1 MTSLTFLLLHRN
13 VYLEIP
19 MSDLVLYNANV
30 ITMDPV
36 CPKAEMVI
44 IKNGRITGVSDNTA
58 IRELKDGKAEV
69 MDCEGKTVIPGFIDA
84 HCHLAAFAEGLVSID
99 LSPQEGT
106 RSLADMCGKIRT
118 FCADRPRDTWI
129 RGKGYN
135 EFYLKEKC
143 HPNRHD
149 LDKAAPLHP
158 VKLTHRSGHAHVL
171 NSLGLKIVGIT
182 AESGDPPDGL
192 IDRDLETGEPTGIL
206 FGMGNYLAKK
216 IPAFDDDEMKQG
228 VRLANEELLSM
239 GITSIQDATSHNDI
253 RCWNMFQ
260 QWKSEGI
267 FKSGVTMMLGM
278 KGFDEYKRQRYQ
290 PFCDESGL
298 RISGVKI
305 IIHEITGDLEPSQ
318 KRLNEMVF
326 EIHRAGFQA
335 VLHAVEERTIE
346 VACDAIEYTLKQLP
360 RQDHRHRI
368 EHCSVCPPALAKR
381 IADLGIMV
389 VTQPAFLYHGGD
401 RYLKTVPPEQLKDLY
416 PIRRLIINN
425 IKVAASSDF
434 PIVKPNPF
442 IGIYAAVTR
451 MSENGKPVLPEEDI
465 ERLEA
470 LRMYTQMAAAASFQE
485 QVRGSI
491 AVGKAADLIV
501 LNNDPTRVSADEIKS
516 IKVEM
521 TIIDGE
527 IAYKSKMLVNNKC
540 IKHRA

>member
-1 MTSLTFLLLHRN
+1 MT
-13 VYLEIP
+13 
-19 MSDLVLYNANV
+19 DLVLYNANV

-36 CPKAEMVI
+36 CPKAEMVTVE
-44 IKNGRITGVSDNTA
+44 NGRITAVSDNA
-58 IRELKDGKAEV
+58 VIRELKNGKAEV
-69 MDCEGKTVIPGFIDA
+69 MDCKGKTVIPGFIDA
-84 HCHLAAFAEGLVSID
+84 HCHLAAFAEGLVSVD

-106 RSLADMCGKIRT
+106 RSLADMRGKIRT

-135 EFYLKEKC
+135 EFYLKEKR
-143 HPNRHD
+143 HPNRYD
-149 LDKAAPLHP
+149 LDKAAPLRP

-171 NSLGLKIVGIT
+171 NGLGLKLVGIT

-216 IPAFDDDEMKQG
+216 IPALDDDEMKQG
-228 VRLANEELLSM
+228 MRLANEELLSV

-253 RCWNMFQ
+253 RCWNMFR

-267 FKSGVTMMLGM
+267 FKPGVTMMLGM

-298 RISGVKI
+298 RINGVKI
-305 IIHEITGDLEPSQ
+305 IVHEITGDLEPSQ

-335 VLHAVEERTIE
+335 ALHAVEERTIE
-346 VACDAIEYTLKQLP
+346 AACDAIEYALKQLP

-381 IADLGIMV
+381 IGDLGIMV
-389 VTQPAFLYHGGD
+389 VTQPAFLYYGGD
-401 RYLKTVPPEQLKDLY
+401 RYLETVPMEQLKDLY
-416 PIRRLIINN
+416 TIGRLIKNN
-425 IKVAASSDF
+425 IKVAGSSDF

-442 IGIYAAVTR
+442 IGIYAAITR
-451 MSENGKPVLPEEDI
+451 MSEKGKPVLPEEGI

-470 LRMYTQMAAAASFQE
+470 LRMCTQMAAAASFAE

-491 AVGKAADLIV
+491 AVGKAADLVV
-501 LNNDPTRVSADEIKS
+501 LNNDPIKVSVAEIKS

-527 IAYKSKMLVNNKC
+527 IVWHNTNTDSC
-540 IKHRA
+540 I

>member
-1 MTSLTFLLLHRN
+1 
-13 VYLEIP
+13 
-19 MSDLVLYNANV
+19 MSDLILYNANV
-30 ITMDPV
+30 ITMDPA
-36 CPKAEMVI
+36 CPKAELVTVE
-44 IKNGRITGVSDNTA
+44 KGRISAVTKNEDIKLFRNGNIKT
-58 IRELKDGKAEV
+58 I
-69 MDCEGKTVIPGFIDA
+69 DCKGKTVIPGFIDA

-106 RSLADMCGKIRT
+106 RSLADMRGKIKT
-118 FCADRPRDTWI
+118 FCADRAPATWI

-135 EFYLKEKC
+135 EFYLKEKR

-171 NSLGLKIVGIT
+171 NSRALKLVGIT

-206 FGMGNYLAKK
+206 FGMGNYLAKR
-216 IPAFDDDEMKQG
+216 IPSLDDDEMKQG
-228 VRLANEELLSM
+228 VRLANEELLSL

-253 RCWNMFQ
+253 RCWNLFG

-267 FKSGVTMMLGM
+267 FKPGVTMMLGM
-278 KGFDEYKRQRYQ
+278 KGFDEYKKQMYQ
-290 PFCDESGL
+290 SCGGANGL
-298 RISGVKI
+298 RVGGVKI
-305 IIHEITGDLEPSQ
+305 IVHEITGDLEPSQ

-346 VACDAIEYTLKQLP
+346 AACDAIEYALKQLS

-389 VTQPAFLYHGGD
+389 VTQPAFLYYAGD
-401 RYLKTVPPEQLKDLY
+401 RYLETVPPKQLKDLY
-416 PIRRLIINN
+416 TIGRLIKNN
-425 IKVAASSDF
+425 IKVAGSSDF
-434 PIVKPNPF
+434 PIVKPNSF
-442 IGIYAAVTR
+442 IGVYAAVTR
-451 MSENGKPVLPEEDI
+451 MSENGKPVLPEEGI

-485 QVRGSI
+485 QARGSI
-491 AVGKAADLIV
+491 TVGKAADLVV
-501 LNNDPTRVSADEIKS
+501 LNDDPTKVSAAKIKS

-521 TIIDGE
+521 TTINGE
-527 IAYKSKMLVNNKC
+527 IAWPNTNPNSF
-540 IKHRA
+540 I